1 MFSKPIDGIRYEAG
15 SHCVLMLHGL
25 GANSTEL
32 ARLARDLY
40 VQDFSVIAPNISGY
54 CFGTQGKSWQHW
66 LHQVQELLAELQQ
79 NYETVS
85 VVGLSMGAALAM
97 VLAQRSQVTSLV
109 LLSTALAYDGWAMPW
124 YQFLSHWASW
134 LPFAKYYQF
143 HEREPFGVKNEEM
156 RAMIARAMKKDH
168 ISESGVDV
176 LSLHYIVEGQRLIRE
191 ARYNMDAIEC
201 PTLFIHSVDD
211 ESVHIRNIEWAYEE
225 ISSTDKDILYLG
237 DSYHMI
243 TVDNERETVSQETV
257 RFLKRA
263 VNHATGLE
271 VFEIPPVQSAE
282 LKRLLRK
289 SA

>member
-1 MFSKPIDGIRYEAG
+1 MFTKPFDGIQLEAG
-15 SHCVLMLHGL
+15 PHCVLMLHGL

-40 VQDFSVIAPNISGY
+40 LQDFSVVAPNIPGY
-54 CFGTQGKSWQHW
+54 CFGTQGEPWQHW
-66 LHQVQELLAELQQ
+66 LARAEEYLDTLKQKYQ
-79 NYETVS
+79 TVS
-85 VVGLSMGAALAM
+85 VVGLSMGATLGL
-97 VLAQRSQVTSLV
+97 VLAQRHQVTSLA

-143 HEREPFGVKNEEM
+143 HEHEPFGVKNEEM
-156 RAMIARAMKKDH
+156 RSMIARAMKKDH

-176 LSLHYIVEGQRLIRE
+176 LSVHYIVEGRRLMRE
-191 ARYNMDAIEC
+191 ARYRIEAIEC
-201 PTLFIHSVDD
+201 PTLFIHAVDD
-211 ESVHIRNIEWAYEE
+211 EAVHIRNIEWAYEH
-225 ISSTDKDILYLG
+225 ISATDKDILYLG

-257 RFLKRA
+257 RFVKRA
-263 VNHATGLE
+263 VNEATGQE

-282 LKRLLRK
+282 LKRLLRR
-289 SA
+289 ST